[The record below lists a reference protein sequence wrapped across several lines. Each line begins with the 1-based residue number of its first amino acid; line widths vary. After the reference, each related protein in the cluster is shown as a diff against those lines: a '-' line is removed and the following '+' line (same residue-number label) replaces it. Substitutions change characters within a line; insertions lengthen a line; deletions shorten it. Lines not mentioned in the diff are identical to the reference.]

1 MLNIKKVVNL
11 FNKINILNNK
21 ILNNKNNEN
30 DKKDKKGEEEYNV
43 DNLKLDLDEKDL
55 EEFKQFVP
63 TLLIYEGKK
72 YVTLKMNFDN
82 DWDLKNNAQNFK
94 NKRS

>member
-21 ILNNKNNEN
+21 ILNNKKNEN
-30 DKKDKKGEEEYNV
+30 NK
-43 DNLKLDLDEKDL
+43 NLKLDLDGMDS

-72 YVTLKMNFDN
+72 YVPLKMNFDN
-82 DWDLKNNAQNFK
+82 DWNLKNNAQNFK